1 MMRVTLE
8 SLLLFLVPF
17 GVYAMWVAL
26 ARRFGFDSPAFSQAA
41 AYLAAIGL
49 VLVTLSF
56 VMLGF
61 FAERHNE
68 AYVPAHM
75 DNGQLIEGQFK

>member
-1 MMRVTLE
+1 MMRVTVE
-8 SLLLFLVPF
+8 SILLFLVPF
-17 GVYAMWVAL
+17 GVYTLWVAV

-41 AYLAAIGL
+41 AYLAAVGL
-49 VLVTLSF
+49 ILVMLSF

-61 FAERHNE
+61 FAERHQE

-75 DNGQLIEGQFK
+75 ENGQLIEGQFK